1 MTANAGD
8 IINIT
13 KDNLPASAISV
24 FITGFIVEQ
33 VQHDDDTFKSIK
45 VVTTEYAGSN
55 STGKKFYI
63 RCKYL
68 KMDERIENKVGKVRK
83 NSNVMIVGELS
94 LINSEFK
101 IEIQDLNFLS
111 STIMTIESSG
121 TSSSPA
127 SLYSW
132 STNASSRISAQ
143 EVWSGRCCIE

>member
-55 STGKKFYI
+55 SAGKKFYI
-63 RCKYL
+63 RCRYL
-68 KMDERIENKVGKVRK
+68 KTDGRIENKVGKARK
-83 NSNVMIVGELS
+83 NSNVMIVGELV

-121 TSSSPA
+121 TSSSPS